1 MNSYED
7 ENIRKDEQSQDNF
20 HDKKLT
26 FSDRNMMKLEA
37 PDSPTQTYEKRLF
50 SKKSFDNR
58 ANKVRKYF
66 LIGNS
71 FCS

>member
-7 ENIRKDEQSQDNF
+7 ETKRNDNQLQDEF
-20 HDKKLT
+20 HDKNLT

-50 SKKSFDNR
+50 
-58 ANKVRKYF
+58 
-66 LIGNS
+66 GT
-71 FCS
+71 